1 MDGPP
6 SACVICPVI
15 ELREGRLF
23 GMSLKIVDRE
33 ISEEHVRAARHRAD
47 VATQIAGVGLSR
59 SQGYSRG
66 KTGAPEAVA
75 RNRVR

>member
-33 ISEEHVRAARHRAD
+33 ITEEHVLAARRRAD
-47 VATQIAGVGLSR
+47 VATQMAGVGLSR
-59 SQGYSRG
+59 AQGYSRG
-66 KTGAPEAVA
+66 KMGAPEAVA
-75 RNRVR
+75 RNRMR

>member
-6 SACVICPVI
+6 SACVICPVT

-23 GMSLKIVDRE
+23 RMSLKLVDRE
-33 ISEEHVRAARHRAD
+33 LTEEHVLVARRRAD
-47 VATQIAGVGLSR
+47 VAIEIAGVGLSR
-59 SQGYSRG
+59 AQGYSRG
-66 KTGAPEAVA
+66 KMGTPEAVA